1 MSQRVVVIG
10 HADADG
16 YIIAEQTRRNLA
28 QVKSFDVNVVV
39 DPHRTKDHNTWLH
52 LDQFNEIDSADY
64 VFFVDLMFAP
74 NTYATEA
81 QALTDF
87 VQSKP
92 QKKFFLVD
100 HHPLPLSRLEAADNL
115 RMVYRSDVAECAIG
129 PRTGMMFVAAL
140 CEPQP
145 SEVAKSVKE
154 PLLRDL
160 AKGMRRAAVLGGP
173 LEGER
178 LSVLLRADRWDGLL
192 DLSLDDQK
200 FHPMPRGRRPKDAP
214 LSKAMK
220 SLKQDASDLL
230 AQRPR
235 ELKLKARTQMAAD
248 VATTELAYDTGRA
261 ILQRNAP
268 SSPKDLGAIAT
279 LLEVAALSLTTELG
293 KIITIDDLIREA
305 QEIGGKDAKFDENDV
320 KIVLHK
326 VGFLKKV
333 AGGYQLR

>member
-28 QVKSFDVNVVV
+28 RVKSFDVEVVV
-39 DPHRTKDHNTWLH
+39 DPNRTKDHKTWQN
-52 LDQFNEIDSADY
+52 LDQINEIDRADY

-74 NTYATEA
+74 NTYAAEA
-81 QALTDF
+81 RALTDF

-115 RMVYRSDVAECAIG
+115 RVIYRSDVAECAIG
-129 PRTGMMFVAAL
+129 PRTGMMAVAAL

-145 SEVAKSVKE
+145 SPAKSIKE
-154 PLLRDL
+154 PLLREL

-173 LEGER
+173 LEGEK

-192 DLSLDDQK
+192 ELSLDDQK
-200 FHPMPRGRRPKDAP
+200 YHPMPRGRRPKNAP

-220 SLKQDASDLL
+220 SLEKYASDLL
-230 AQRPR
+230 ARHPR

-248 VATTELAYDTGRA
+248 VATTELAYDTGRP
-261 ILQRNAP
+261 ILQKNTP
-268 SSPKDLGAIAT
+268 SSPKDLGVIAT
-279 LLEVAALSLTTELG
+279 LLEVAALSLTTEPG
-293 KIITIDDLIREA
+293 KIFTIDDLIREVL
-305 QEIGGKDAKFDENDV
+305 EIGGQDAKFDKNDV
-320 KIVLHK
+320 AIVLRK
-326 VGFLKKV
+326 AGFVNKV

>member
-28 QVKSFDVNVVV
+28 QVKSFDVDVVV
-39 DPHRTKDHNTWLH
+39 DPNRTKDHKTWLH
-52 LDQFNEIDSADY
+52 LDQFNEIDRADY

-74 NTYATEA
+74 ATYAAEA
-81 QALTDF
+81 RALTAF

-92 QKKFFLVD
+92 QKRFFLVD

-115 RMVYRSDVAECAIG
+115 RVVYRSDVAECVIG
-129 PRTGMMFVAAL
+129 PRTGMMVVAAL

-154 PLLRDL
+154 PLHQEL
-160 AKGMRRAAVLGGP
+160 AYGMRRAAVLGGP
-173 LEGER
+173 LEGKK
-178 LSVLLRADRWDGLL
+178 LSVLLQADRWDGLL
-192 DLSLDDQK
+192 ELSHDDRK
-200 FHPMPRGRRPKDAP
+200 FHPMPRGRRPKNAP
-214 LSKAMK
+214 LSRAMK
-220 SLKQDASDLL
+220 SLEQDASDLL

-235 ELKLKARTQMAAD
+235 EVKLKARTQMAAD
-248 VATTELAYDTGRA
+248 VATTELAYDTGRPL
-261 ILQRNAP
+261 LQRNAP
-268 SSPKDLGAIAT
+268 SSPKDLGVIAT

-293 KIITIDDLIREA
+293 KVLTIDELIQEA
-305 QEIGGKDAKFDENDV
+305 QEFGGEDVTFDKNDV

>member
-1 MSQRVVVIG
+1 MSHRVVVIG

-28 QVKSFDVNVVV
+28 QVKSFDVDVVV
-39 DPHRTKDHNTWLH
+39 DPDRTKDHKTWLH

-74 NTYATEA
+74 NTYAAEA
-81 QALTDF
+81 RALTDF
-87 VQSKP
+87 AQSKP
-92 QKKFFLVD
+92 EKRFFLVD

-115 RMVYRSDVAECAIG
+115 RVVYRSDVAECVIG
-129 PRTGMMFVAAL
+129 PRTGMMAVAAL

-145 SEVAKSVKE
+145 SPAKSIKE
-154 PLLRDL
+154 PLLRNL

-173 LEGER
+173 LEGEK

-192 DLSLDDQK
+192 ELSLDDQK
-200 FHPMPRGRRPKDAP
+200 YHPMPRGRRPKNAP
-214 LSKAMK
+214 LSKTLR
-220 SLKQDASDLL
+220 SLEQDASDLL

-235 ELKLKARTQMAAD
+235 KVTLKARDQMAAD
-248 VATTELAYDTGRA
+248 VATTALAYDTGRPV
-261 ILQRNAP
+261 LQKNAP

-293 KIITIDDLIREA
+293 KVLTIDQLIQEA
-305 QEIGGKDAKFDENDV
+305 QEIGGEDAMFDENDV